1 MRKYLRIA
9 LVIVLSLLL
18 LMMAGC
24 KAEDATKT
32 KKTEPTKSVT
42 KNTYVV
48 SVENAAGKALPMCRV
63 EVYEG
68 TEKSNRV
75 YFGLTGKDGQVQ
87 FTAPAGDYTVYIVEA
102 PTGYATNVSYPVTGE
117 RTKVVL
123 SPGTMEDGDFA
134 SVKYGLGDAMLDFS
148 VTTPDGTEY
157 TLSQMLQE
165 RSAVVLNF
173 WFLGCDPCKMEFPY
187 LQEAYSLLSDDVM
200 VLALNPMDG
209 DNASVEAFQQENG
222 YTFPMAK
229 CDSRWMDVLGLE
241 SFPTTLVIDRYGNIC
256 LMHRGMV
263 TETQEFLNMFG
274 YFIGDDYEQTFFESA
289 VQLPTYVPENS
300 AENPL
305 VLSGGTSF
313 DVNVGAGEKLYV
325 DVFGVGGM
333 NLTVE
338 NENVSVIY
346 NGETYRP
353 VDGVVKLNVS
363 SMGPFMPASLT
374 ICNDGVDAAT
384 YKLDFSYVPGSLG
397 APFDLPMGSF
407 TVQLEEGQDVGVYY
421 RFVAEEA
428 GTLTIRNKPS
438 DGEVDYDCSVYNLNS
453 FSQITLDEDGVVD
466 AATGDVVLTMEVQ
479 AGDEI
484 NINVFAYMTNDG
496 IYPAV
501 TIQLEASL

>member
-1 MRKYLRIA
+1 MRKILRIA
-9 LVIVLSLLL
+9 FVITLSLLL
-18 LMMAGC
+18 LMMVGC
-24 KAEDATKT
+24 KAEDGTET
-32 KKTEPTKSVT
+32 KKTEPSKSDT
-42 KNTYVV
+42 KNTYAV

-68 TEKSNRV
+68 TEKTNRV
-75 YFGLTGKDGQVQ
+75 YFGLTGKDGQIQ

-102 PTGYATNVSYPVTGE
+102 PTGYASNVSYPVTGE

-123 SPGTMEDGDFA
+123 SPGTMEDDDFA
-134 SVKYGLGDAMLDFS
+134 SVKYELGDAILDFS

-157 TLSQMLQE
+157 SLSQMLQE

-173 WFLGCDPCKMEFPY
+173 WYLNCNPCKMEFPY
-187 LQEAYSLLSDDVM
+187 LQEAYNLLSDDVM

-209 DNASVEAFQQENG
+209 DNAAIEAFQQENG

-229 CDSRWMDVLGLE
+229 CDKRWQDVMRLT
-241 SFPTTLVIDRYGNIC
+241 SYPTTVVIDRYGNIC

-274 YFIGDDYEQTFFESA
+274 YFIGDDYEQIYFESA

-305 VLSGGTSF
+305 VLSGDTSF
-313 DVNVGAGEKLYV
+313 DVNVGAGERLYV

-353 VDGVVKLNVS
+353 VDGAVKLNVS
-363 SMGPFMPASLT
+363 SMGPFMPVSLT
-374 ICNDGVDAAT
+374 ICNDGVDAAS
-384 YKLDFSYVPGSLG
+384 YKLDFSYVPGSVG

-407 TVQLEEGQDVGVYY
+407 TVQLEEGQEGGVYY
-421 RFVAEEA
+421 RFVAEKA
-428 GTLTIRNKPS
+428 STLTIRNKPS

-466 AATGDVVLTMEVQ
+466 TATGDVVLTMEAQ
-479 AGDEI
+479 TGDEI
-484 NINVFAYMTNDG
+484 VINVFAYLTNDG
-496 IYPAV
+496 VYPAV
-501 TIQLEASL
+501 TIQFEAGI

>member
-1 MRKYLRIA
+1 MRKFLRIV
-9 LVIVLSLLL
+9 LVITLSLLL
-18 LMMAGC
+18 LMMVGC
-24 KAEDATKT
+24 KAEDGTET
-32 KKTEPTKSVT
+32 KKTEHSKSDT
-42 KNTYVV
+42 KNTYAV

-68 TEKSNRV
+68 TEKTNRI
-75 YFGLTGKDGQVQ
+75 YFGLTGKDGQIQ

-102 PTGYATNVSYPVTGE
+102 PTGYASNVSYPVTGE
-117 RTKVVL
+117 RTEVVL
-123 SPGTMEDGDFA
+123 SPGTMEDDDFA
-134 SVKYGLGDAMLDFS
+134 SVKYELGDAILDFS

-173 WFLGCDPCKMEFPY
+173 WYLGCNPCKMEFPY
-187 LQEAYSLLSDDVM
+187 LQEAYNLLSDDVM

-209 DNASVEAFQQENG
+209 DNAAIEAFQQENG

-229 CDSRWMDVLGLE
+229 CDKRWQDVMRLT
-241 SFPTTLVIDRYGNIC
+241 SYPTTVVIDRYGNIC
-256 LMHRGMV
+256 LVHRGMV

-274 YFIGDDYEQTFFESA
+274 YFIGDDYEQTYFESA

-305 VLSGGTSF
+305 VLSGDTSF

-353 VDGVVKLNVS
+353 VDGAVKLNVS
-363 SMGPFMPASLT
+363 SMGPFMPISLT
-374 ICNDGVDAAT
+374 ICNDGVDAAS
-384 YKLDFSYVPGSLG
+384 YKLDFSYVPGSIG

-407 TVQLEEGQDVGVYY
+407 TVQLEEGQEGGVYY
-421 RFVAEEA
+421 RFVAEKA
-428 GTLTIRNKPS
+428 STLTIRNKPS

-466 AATGDVVLTMEVQ
+466 TATGDVVLTMEAQ
-479 AGDEI
+479 TGDEI
-484 NINVFAYMTNDG
+484 VINVFAYMTNDG
-496 IYPAV
+496 VYPAV
-501 TIQLEASL
+501 TIQFEAGI